1 MRGFAS
7 IILVLI
13 VVVLLAAFS
22 LATGFYKA
30 VASGFTVPVTPPGTY
45 IAGHDFS
52 SLDKNSVEEKLDAFA
67 EQITSEDL
75 VIWVD
80 DEYYKIPFRD
90 LDIEINTSAVV
101 DDIFGRVPSG
111 LGLGHLVK
119 RYTALRKG
127 IIASIPFA
135 LDEGKLRS
143 FILDVKTQSD
153 RDVREPFFDFE
164 DRCISEGLHG
174 RRLDV
179 SATIAQIPESLTN
192 MKPVSLNAALDK
204 TEPKVAAADLK
215 GIDPANPLGA
225 YTTKFNSRKVGRSHN
240 IGLLASMFKGVV
252 IKPGEQ
258 FSFNKISGPRT
269 KEDGF
274 REAPE
279 YINHRII
286 IGYGGGSC
294 QVSTTLYNAALL
306 SGMKINQRTP
316 HSRVVEYVPFGR
328 DATVNYTSGVDFR
341 FTNVLKHPVV
351 IWSRSDT
358 KAGWLTFEIF
368 GNPDDRQNIEIT
380 NSYTRIIRDPSAE
393 ERIIDPSLP
402 PGKEVV
408 EDKGTNGIRVRTWR
422 HFIQPDGT
430 RITEDLFYDVIAP
443 VSRIIRYNPG
453 TGGNMGTSVS
463 KSDKKKTEPA
473 KPGEVYF

>member
-1 MRGFAS
+1 
-7 IILVLI
+7 
-13 VVVLLAAFS
+13 
-22 LATGFYKA
+22 
-30 VASGFTVPVTPPGTY
+30 
-45 IAGHDFS
+45 
-52 SLDKNSVEEKLDAFA
+52 
-67 EQITSEDL
+67 
-75 VIWVD
+75 
-80 DEYYKIPFRD
+80 
-90 LDIEINTSAVV
+90 
-101 DDIFGRVPSG
+101 
-111 LGLGHLVK
+111 
-119 RYTALRKG
+119 
-127 IIASIPFA
+127 
-135 LDEGKLRS
+135 
-143 FILDVKTQSD
+143 
-153 RDVREPFFDFE
+153 
-164 DRCISEGLHG
+164 
-174 RRLDV
+174 
-179 SATIAQIPESLTN
+179 
-192 MKPVSLNAALDK
+192 
-204 TEPKVAAADLK
+204 
-215 GIDPANPLGA
+215 
-225 YTTKFNSRKVGRSHN
+225 
-240 IGLLASMFKGVV
+240 MFKGVV

-269 KEDGF
+269 RESGF

-294 QVSTTLYNAALL
+294 QVSTTIYNAALL
-306 SGMKINQRTP
+306 SGMRIDRRTP

-341 FTNVLKHPVV
+341 FTNVLKHPVM

-393 ERIIDPSLP
+393 ERIIDRSLP

-443 VSRIIRYNPG
+443 VSRIIRYNPD

-463 KSDKKKTEPA
+463 KSDPKKTEPLP
-473 KPGEVYF
+473 PGEVYF